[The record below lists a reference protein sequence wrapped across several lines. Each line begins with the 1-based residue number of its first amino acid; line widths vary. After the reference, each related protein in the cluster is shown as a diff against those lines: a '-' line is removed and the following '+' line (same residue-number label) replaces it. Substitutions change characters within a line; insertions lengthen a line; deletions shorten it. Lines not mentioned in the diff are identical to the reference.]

1 MLPPELLREA
11 LQERL
16 VDLDA
21 GKGRKRSQKPV
32 RVEDL
37 LRRDPALAEAVA
49 RVRGKMGSV
58 PDVRTERVDE
68 LKERLKGGC
77 LDMDSHSVAEKL
89 LYETILDEL
98 L

>member
-1 MLPPELLREA
+1 
-11 LQERL
+11 
-16 VDLDA
+16 
-21 GKGRKRSQKPV
+21 
-32 RVEDL
+32 
-37 LRRDPALAEAVA
+37 
-49 RVRGKMGSV
+49 MGSV

-68 LKERLKGGC
+68 LKKRLKGGC